1 MAYITVPPLDRFGRA
16 LLLAPAVFVAHWLE
30 ESATFVP
37 WFNAHVSP
45 GITAD
50 TFWNVNAT
58 GLLITALVVA
68 TYLLSPSPA
77 AMALAVGW
85 LSFLML
91 TNAAFHI
98 TGAIVD
104 GGYVPGLWTAI
115 LLYLPYCAWV
125 ARAVMRGHAGASAWF
140 AVAAAVGGVPMAVH
154 GYRILF
160 LGSRL
165 F

>member
-1 MAYITVPPLDRFGRA
+1 MTDRSPDSIGRG
-16 LLLAPAVFVAHWLE
+16 LLLAPVVFVAHWLE
-30 ESATFVP
+30 ESSGFVS
-37 WFNAHVSP
+37 WFNDHVTP

-50 TFWNVNAT
+50 SFWNVNA
-58 GLLITALVVA
+58 GALLITLLLLVGFWTTKSTVS
-68 TYLLSPSPA
+68 LVLV
-77 AMALAVGW
+77 VGW

-91 TNAAFHI
+91 TNAVFHL

-104 GGYVPGLWTAI
+104 RGYVPGLWTAI
-115 LLYLPYCAWV
+115 VLYLPYCTWIAGQILRRRLV
-125 ARAVMRGHAGASAWF
+125 PPALFALTAVLGAI
-140 AVAAAVGGVPMAVH
+140 PMAVH

>member
-1 MAYITVPPLDRFGRA
+1 MTVHSVDRLGRG
-16 LLLAPAVFVAHWLE
+16 LLLAPAVFLAHWLE
-30 ESATFVP
+30 ESATFVT
-37 WFNAHVSP
+37 WFNARVTP

-50 TFWNVNAT
+50 TFWSVNAGGFVMT
-58 GLLITALVVA
+58 GFVVLAYLVA
-68 TYLLSPSPA
+68 PSA
-77 AMALAVGW
+77 VSMVLAVGW

-91 TNAAFHI
+91 TNAAFHL
-98 TGAIVD
+98 TGAIVE

-125 ARAVMRGHAGASAWF
+125 AWAVMRRHAAAPGWF
-140 AVAAAVGGVPMAVH
+140 AAAAVVGGFPMAVH